1 MENITIDK
9 AFENQLASIK
19 MEGYKFSADEI
30 ENVISMSQLT
40 VTVEDASMIDEI
52 KQEISRLKAE

>member
-1 MENITIDK
+1 MESITTDK

-30 ENVISMSQLT
+30 ENVKKCLNG
-40 VTVEDASMIDEI
+40 
-52 KQEISRLKAE
+52 EISFIQFKDTILKEIRNA